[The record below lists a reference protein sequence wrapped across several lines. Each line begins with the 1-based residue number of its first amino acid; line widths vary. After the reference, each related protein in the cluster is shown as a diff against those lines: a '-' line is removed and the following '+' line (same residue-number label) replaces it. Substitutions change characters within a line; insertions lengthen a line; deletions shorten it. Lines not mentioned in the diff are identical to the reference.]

1 MAGTCAPR
9 FEDGV
14 SQPIR
19 TPTAEAVQA
28 SNMTRFT
35 RQAARSSGRDFPN
48 YDALHEWSISDPGAF
63 WTEVWRF
70 TGIQASRPADAAVQ
84 HFDRWPGAR
93 WFEGAQLNYA
103 ENLLRHDDERPA
115 LISYLETG
123 ERREISHEAL
133 RARAMAFAGQL
144 ASLGIQPGDRVAGW
158 LPNGIEAV
166 IAMLATAT
174 LGGVWSSCSPDFG
187 ANGALDRFGQI
198 EPKLLIACDGY
209 HYNGKTFDIRAKV
222 AEVAAQT
229 PAIERIIWVSM
240 LDLPIED
247 GEGRNLA
254 FASLLDG
261 PQAPFAQLDFNHPL
275 YILYSSGT
283 TGKPKCIVH
292 GAGGTLLQ
300 HAKEHQLHTGL
311 GPSDTL
317 FFFTTC
323 GWMMW
328 NWLVGALATGC
339 PLLLY
344 DGSPFHPDPATLWR
358 IAEREGVTV
367 FGASPTYLGALAKA
381 GVKPGTGH
389 DLSALRMLLSTGS
402 TLSAE
407 GFEAVHHSIKNDLHL
422 VSMTGGTDLISC
434 FILGNPNGPVHAG
447 ELQCKGLGMAV
458 DIYGDDGKPL
468 SAGSGEKG
476 ELVCTRPF
484 PSCPLGFWQDADG
497 SRFHDAYFA
506 KFPGVWAHGDF
517 AEATANG
524 GYIIHGRS
532 DAVLNPGGV
541 RIGTAEIYRQVERID
556 AIRDAVCVG
565 QEWAGDTRI
574 VLFVALQPGIALD
587 AGLIDR
593 IKDQIRTHASPRH
606 VPRKVIAVAD
616 VPRTRSGK
624 IAELA
629 VRDVIH
635 GRSVKNTAALAN
647 PEALE
652 GFRSIARSLRTSD

>member
-1 MAGTCAPR
+1 MT
-9 FEDGV
+9 
-14 SQPIR
+14 QPIW
-19 TPTAEAVQA
+19 TPSAEAVQT

-63 WTEVWRF
+63 WTDVWRF

-103 ENLLRHDDERPA
+103 ENLLRHDDQRPA
-115 LISYLETG
+115 LVSYLETG
-123 ERREISHEAL
+123 ERREISYATLKARSLAL
-133 RARAMAFAGQL
+133 AGQL
-144 ASLGIQPGDRVAGW
+144 AKLGIQPSDRVAGW
-158 LPNGIEAV
+158 LPNGIEAI
-166 IAMLATAT
+166 IAMLATAA

-187 ANGALDRFGQI
+187 ADGALDRFGQI

-209 HYNGKTFDIRAKV
+209 HYNGKAFDIRAKV
-222 AEVAAQT
+222 AEVAART
-229 PAIERIIWVSM
+229 PSIERIIWVSVTGAPAP
-240 LDLPIED
+240 DEH
-247 GEGRNLA
+247 GNLA
-254 FASLLDG
+254 FAPLLDG
-261 PQAPFAQLDFNHPL
+261 SEAAFAQLDFDHPL

-311 GPSDTL
+311 GPDDTL

-339 PLLLY
+339 TLVLY
-344 DGSPFHPDPATLWR
+344 DGSPFHPDPTTLWR

-381 GVKPGTGH
+381 GLEPGADH

-407 GFEAVHHSIKNDLHL
+407 GFEYVHRAIKSDLHL

-434 FILGNPNGPVHAG
+434 FILGDPNGAVHSG

-458 DIYGDDGKPL
+458 DIYGDDGRPL
-468 SAGSGEKG
+468 PPGQGEKG
-476 ELVCTRPF
+476 ELVCTHPF
-484 PSCPLGFWQDADG
+484 PSCPLGFWGDADG

-506 KFPGVWAHGDF
+506 KFPHVWAHGDF

-524 GYIIHGRS
+524 GFIIHGRS

-556 AIRDAVCVG
+556 EVRDAVCVG
-565 QEWAGDTRI
+565 QEWDGDTRI
-574 VLFVALQPGIALD
+574 LLFVALQPGIALN

-593 IKDQIRTHASPRH
+593 IKGQIRTHATPRH
-606 VPRKVIAVAD
+606 VPRKVIAVSD

-629 VRDVIH
+629 VRDTIH
-635 GRSVKNTAALAN
+635 GRPVKNTAALAN

-652 GFRSIARSLRTSD
+652 GFRSLQELNA

>member
-1 MAGTCAPR
+1 
-9 FEDGV
+9 V

-19 TPTAEAVQA
+19 TPSAEAVQA
-28 SNMTRFT
+28 SNLTRFT
-35 RQAARSSGRDFPN
+35 RQAARSSGRDFPD
-48 YDALHEWSISDPGAF
+48 YDALHAWSISDPGAF
-63 WTEVWRF
+63 WTAVWRF
-70 TGIQASRPADAAVQ
+70 TGIQASRPPDAAVQ

-103 ENLLRHDDERPA
+103 ENLLRHDGQRPA
-115 LISYLETG
+115 LISYQETG
-123 ERREISHEAL
+123 ERREISHATL
-133 RARAMAFAGQL
+133 RARVLALAGQL
-144 ASLGIQPGDRVAGW
+144 AELGIQPGDRVAGW
-158 LPNGIEAV
+158 LPNGIEAI
-166 IAMLATAT
+166 IAMLATAA

-187 ANGALDRFGQI
+187 ADGALDRFGQI
-198 EPKLLIACDGY
+198 EPKLLIARDGY

-222 AEVAAQT
+222 AEVAART
-229 PAIERIIWVSM
+229 PSIERIIWVSVTGAPVT
-240 LDLPIED
+240 DAN
-247 GEGRNLA
+247 GNLA
-254 FASLLDG
+254 FAELLGG
-261 PQAPFAQLDFNHPL
+261 PEAAFAQLDFDHPL

-300 HAKEHQLHTGL
+300 HAKEHQLHAGL
-311 GPSDTL
+311 GPNDTL

-328 NWLVGALATGC
+328 NWLASALATGC
-339 PLLLY
+339 TLVLY
-344 DGSPFHPDPATLWR
+344 DGSPSHPDPAALWR

-367 FGASPTYLGALAKA
+367 FGASPTYLGTLDKA
-381 GVKPGTGH
+381 GLEPGVSH

-402 TLSAE
+402 ALSPE
-407 GFEAVHHSIKNDLHL
+407 GFEYVHRAIKRDLHL
-422 VSMTGGTDLISC
+422 VSMTGGTDLTSC

-458 DIYGDDGKPL
+458 DIYGDDGQPL
-468 SAGSGEKG
+468 PPGQGEKG

-484 PSCPLGFWQDADG
+484 PSAPLGFWGDADG
-497 SRFHDAYFA
+497 SRFHGAYFA

-524 GYIIHGRS
+524 GFIVHGRS

-541 RIGTAEIYRQVERID
+541 RIGTAEIYRQIERID
-556 AIRDAVCVG
+556 EVRDAVCVG

-587 AGLIDR
+587 ADLMDR
-593 IKDQIRTHASPRH
+593 IQGQIRTHASPRH
-606 VPRKVIAVAD
+606 VPRKVIAVPD

-629 VRDVIH
+629 VRDTIH
-635 GRSVKNTAALAN
+635 GRSVKNTAALAK

-652 GFRSIARSLRTSD
+652 GFRSLQELNA